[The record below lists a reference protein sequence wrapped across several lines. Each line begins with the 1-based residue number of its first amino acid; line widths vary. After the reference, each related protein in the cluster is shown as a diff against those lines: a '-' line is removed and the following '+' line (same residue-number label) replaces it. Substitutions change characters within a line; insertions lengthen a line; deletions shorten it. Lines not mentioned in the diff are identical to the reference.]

1 MYRRHPLGKWKVKW
15 LPIKALLFF
24 TEHTKKNFIEDKDI
38 FNKMHLPTFKK
49 LAHFTISKQWPVM
62 KIKILFTKSLTF
74 FNPPWENLVFSQEHQ
89 SRHSAATATLLL
101 QFKKGNEKLKLPT
114 ASDKGV

>member
-1 MYRRHPLGKWKVKW
+1 
-15 LPIKALLFF
+15 
-24 TEHTKKNFIEDKDI
+24 
-38 FNKMHLPTFKK
+38 MHVTTFKK
-49 LAHFTISKQWPVM
+49 LALFTISKQWPSLR
-62 KIKILFTKSLTF
+62 KSKFSFQTSLTF

>member
-1 MYRRHPLGKWKVKW
+1 
-15 LPIKALLFF
+15 
-24 TEHTKKNFIEDKDI
+24 
-38 FNKMHLPTFKK
+38 
-49 LAHFTISKQWPVM
+49 M